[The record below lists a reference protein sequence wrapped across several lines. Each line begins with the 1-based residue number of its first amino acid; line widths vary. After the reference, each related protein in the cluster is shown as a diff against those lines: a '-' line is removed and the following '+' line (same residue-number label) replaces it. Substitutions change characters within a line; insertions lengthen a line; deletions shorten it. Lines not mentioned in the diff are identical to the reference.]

1 MLSAASYS
9 DLGHNVSTVRR
20 CDFFTQK
27 NISSMSLLLTKNL
40 KIVRGNSCLNVWRFG
55 DLDPWILLSQ
65 DVIDIIDLS

>member
-9 DLGHNVSTVRR
+9 DLGHNVSTVGR

-27 NISSMSLLLTKNL
+27 KSSMSLLLTKNL

-55 DLDPWILLSQ
+55 DLDP
-65 DVIDIIDLS
+65 